1 MKNWIDSFIRN
12 KGYIHGIVVLG
23 FALVS
28 LLFYYP
34 VLSGKTLL
42 QSDIRQYEG
51 MSRQLKDYRAKTA
64 KETYWIDNAYGGMPT
79 YQLGAQ
85 YPSDFLSPIYS
96 FFRILPRPTHILFL
110 YLFGAYLLLVI
121 LKIPWQTALFGAL
134 AFGFSTYLLI
144 ILQVGH
150 NTKALAVSFFPFVI
164 AGLIL
169 LFRREFFWGLLL
181 TSLALGMQIRAN
193 HYQMTYYL
201 LLLIGVFVLVWA
213 IQSFKS
219 KEISSFFR
227 ALALLTI
234 SGFLAL
240 GFNATPLLATAE
252 YADFSTRGKS
262 ELKLNPDGSPKEQS
276 TGLDYDYITE
286 YSYGIFESL
295 NLIVPRIQGGGS
307 SEDLGEQHGVYDFLI
322 NNGVRPA
329 QARQFSEN
337 IPTYW
342 GSQPILE
349 APAYIGVSVFFFALL
364 ALFYVRSPLRNALL
378 VGVLFSLV
386 LSWGKNFSILT
397 DFFIDY
403 IPFYNKFRAVSSIQ
417 VVLELCFPIL
427 AALGLQWALTRQNKF
442 DFPRFAKRVGIP
454 ILFLIGLLLFKG
466 SLSFSGLNDSYFTE
480 IYGAELVNV
489 IKEAR
494 VSIFQEDLIRAI
506 LILLFLSALVA
517 YYQFK
522 NANKNLILVLCIGVL
537 LFDLLGVSSRYISR
551 DNFVPPSRAAV
562 PFQITGADRAIQQ
575 DSSRYR
581 VFEPQLGLTG
591 ARTAYFHNSLGGY
604 HGAKP
609 RRFEE
614 LINYYNTH
622 QIPAVLD
629 FLNVKYVLVNDT
641 EENSL
646 QPLNNPNALG
656 AAWAVEK
663 IKVVP
668 TADALLESMKT
679 TDFSSQA
686 LVLENSFPDDIPL
699 KYQQDSLTTV
709 NLVEEAP
716 DHLVYQVQAD
726 SDQFIVF
733 SEMYYPQG
741 WRATVNGLQTPIIN
755 VNYVLRGLKVP
766 AGNSTVEF
774 RFEPEVVVLGTA
786 IRWGSLILFVL
797 LLGAFYFVQS
807 RSQNQ
812 LA

>member
-1 MKNWIDSFIRN
+1 M
-12 KGYIHGIVVLG
+12 
-23 FALVS
+23 
-28 LLFYYP
+28 
-34 VLSGKTLL
+34 
-42 QSDIRQYEG
+42 
-51 MSRQLKDYRAKTA
+51 
-64 KETYWIDNAYGGMPT
+64 
-79 YQLGAQ
+79 
-85 YPSDFLSPIYS
+85 
-96 FFRILPRPTHILFL
+96 
-110 YLFGAYLLLVI
+110 
-121 LKIPWQTALFGAL
+121 
-134 AFGFSTYLLI
+134 
-144 ILQVGH
+144 
-150 NTKALAVSFFPFVI
+150 
-164 AGLIL
+164 
-169 LFRREFFWGLLL
+169 
-181 TSLALGMQIRAN
+181 
-193 HYQMTYYL
+193 
-201 LLLIGVFVLVWA
+201 
-213 IQSFKS
+213 
-219 KEISSFFR
+219 
-227 ALALLTI
+227 
-234 SGFLAL
+234 
-240 GFNATPLLATAE
+240 
-252 YADFSTRGKS
+252 
-262 ELKLNPDGSPKEQS
+262 
-276 TGLDYDYITE
+276 
-286 YSYGIFESL
+286 
-295 NLIVPRIQGGGS
+295 
-307 SEDLGEQHGVYDFLI
+307 
-322 NNGVRPA
+322 
-329 QARQFSEN
+329 
-337 IPTYW
+337 
-342 GSQPILE
+342 
-349 APAYIGVSVFFFALL
+349 
-364 ALFYVRSPLRNALL
+364 
-378 VGVLFSLV
+378 
-386 LSWGKNFSILT
+386 
-397 DFFIDY
+397 
-403 IPFYNKFRAVSSIQ
+403 
-417 VVLELCFPIL
+417 
-427 AALGLQWALTRQNKF
+427 
-442 DFPRFAKRVGIP
+442 
-454 ILFLIGLLLFKG
+454 
-466 SLSFSGLNDSYFTE
+466 
-480 IYGAELVNV
+480 
-489 IKEAR
+489 
-494 VSIFQEDLIRAI
+494 
-506 LILLFLSALVA
+506 
-517 YYQFK
+517 
-522 NANKNLILVLCIGVL
+522 CIGVL

-562 PFQITGADRAIQQ
+562 PFLITEADRAIQQ

-641 EENSL
+641 EENSPQL
-646 QPLNNPNALG
+646 LNNPNALG

-766 AGNSTVEF
+766 DGNSTVEF

-786 IRWGSLILFVL
+786 IRWGILILFVL